1 MAGSSPLPPDHSGVL
16 LHRGFQQPLQ
26 DGPFPHRCAS
36 GGSRQRLGSTGH
48 VPASGP
54 SPGRTSRLG
63 AKCPPIKESN
73 KIFKKSKIPPL
84 PFIVLKTGKLGKE
97 TQARPTDGQLARS
110 GERARTSGAVRGS
123 GLEPGDGRA
132 RGGAERGWPR
142 AGPRALARPSEVFER
157 HSLPGVRGRGKVR
170 APIPAPGTSAG
181 TGRSRAAA
189 CEAGA
194 ERAEPVAGL
203 GNPRPPPLIRP

>member
-1 MAGSSPLPPDHSGVL
+1 MECCCTAASSSLSKMVHSPIAVHPEAADKDGAAQGTFPLRAPPRAAPPDWERNAPQL
-16 LHRGFQQPLQ
+16 KNQTKFLKIQ
-26 DGPFPHRCAS
+26 D
-36 GGSRQRLGSTGH
+36 
-48 VPASGP
+48 
-54 SPGRTSRLG
+54 
-63 AKCPPIKESN
+63 
-73 KIFKKSKIPPL
+73 PPL
-84 PFIVLKTGKLGKE
+84 PFIVLKTGKMGKE

-132 RGGAERGWPR
+132 RGGAERWWPR

-203 GNPRPPPLIRP
+203 GNPRPPPLIWP

>member
-73 KIFKKSKIPPL
+73 KILKNSRFPL
-84 PFIVLKTGKLGKE
+84 SLLLYLKQGKWGRKPKRVQLMGSWRGPE
-97 TQARPTDGQLARS
+97 SGHEPRAPSGGQVWSRGMAGRGAGRS
-110 GERARTSGAVRGS
+110 GGGRVQVRELS
-123 GLEPGDGRA
+123 
-132 RGGAERGWPR
+132 
-142 AGPRALARPSEVFER
+142 RPSEVFER

-203 GNPRPPPLIRP
+203 GNPRPPPLIRL